1 MNSGSDNF
9 SSNKMGTTIFA
20 SGKGSNAENLIHYFK
35 EHAHIYINLVVTNNP
50 KAEVIQKAEKNNI
63 PVKIFSETDW
73 QNVEA
78 IIAYLRSYKTQYII
92 LAGYLQLLPS
102 VFIQAFPHR
111 ILNIHPALLP
121 KYGGKGMYGKYVH
134 TKVFENKETETG
146 ITVHELNEKYDEGK
160 I

>member
-1 MNSGSDNF
+1 
-9 SSNKMGTTIFA
+9 
-20 SGKGSNAENLIHYFK
+20 
-35 EHAHIYINLVVTNNP
+35 P

-63 PVKIFSETDW
+63 PVKIFAEADW

-78 IIAYLRSYKTQYII
+78 IIAYLRSYRTQYII

-134 TKVFENKETETG
+134 EKVFENKETETG

-160 I
+160 IIFQKTVSVEENDSSESIEKKVRKLELKYFPEIVEEFILQKNKLIF